1 MDVAEIVG
9 VEEPETIT
17 DWLPAVML
25 LAHTTI
31 TVYVPGLML
40 CQAADWLTFV
50 PVNATWRPWVKLV

>member
-1 MDVAEIVG
+1 MPPPSPPITPREGAGLDVAEIVG

-31 TVYVPGLML
+31 TVYVPG
-40 CQAADWLTFV
+40 
-50 PVNATWRPWVKLV
+50 